1 MLQSN
6 IENEWKNYPF
16 LSFCLPRN
24 MSLVCLC
31 IIMRTIATEMEPIIG
46 QVPAKD
52 IKCRREIAS
61 ASIHFIFLS
70 VSQLFLSASRFLSA
84 VFCSILF
91 RRYDFNNYMLSII
104 SDQAVGIISAGWCA
118 LVAATNA
125 CIYTHFIM
133 SENERKKMKTSNMVK
148 PGVSVSS
155 SPRVYTYML
164 GYKITFP
171 LLLSFSCRPQ
181 LRQYASVDLKLQSIQ
196 SVSLIFD

>member
-148 PGVSVSS
+148 PEYQSLHHQGFIRICLGIKSLFHCCFHSVAA
-155 SPRVYTYML
+155 L
-164 GYKITFP
+164 N
-171 LLLSFSCRPQ
+171 
-181 LRQYASVDLKLQSIQ
+181 
-196 SVSLIFD
+196 